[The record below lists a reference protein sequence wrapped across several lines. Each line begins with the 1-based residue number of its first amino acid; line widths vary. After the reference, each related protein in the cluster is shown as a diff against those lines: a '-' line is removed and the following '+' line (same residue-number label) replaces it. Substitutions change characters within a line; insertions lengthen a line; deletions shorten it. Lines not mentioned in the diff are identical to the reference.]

1 MKEKI
6 TLNETVCEAIGIALV
21 QLMKQKPF
29 VKITISE
36 IAATAGVSRNSVY
49 RNYENKE
56 QILEKYIQ
64 ALYQNAIESG
74 MLKQYSEGQTV
85 EQFLLPRFQFIKQN
99 RDFFTVLKQNNLLY
113 YIFEQMNP
121 ELLLMLG
128 GHKKGD
134 SSYYFQMFAGAYA
147 GVINLWIRNDFKESE
162 EEMVQIF
169 ARNTYKK

>member
-21 QLMKQKPF
+21 QLMKQKLF

-74 MLKQYSEGQTV
+74 MLKQYSE
-85 EQFLLPRFQFIKQN
+85 LSISN
-99 RDFFTVLKQNNLLY
+99 RWLILFSATLTLY
-113 YIFEQMNP
+113 
-121 ELLLMLG
+121 
-128 GHKKGD
+128 
-134 SSYYFQMFAGAYA
+134 
-147 GVINLWIRNDFKESE
+147 
-162 EEMVQIF
+162 
-169 ARNTYKK
+169 